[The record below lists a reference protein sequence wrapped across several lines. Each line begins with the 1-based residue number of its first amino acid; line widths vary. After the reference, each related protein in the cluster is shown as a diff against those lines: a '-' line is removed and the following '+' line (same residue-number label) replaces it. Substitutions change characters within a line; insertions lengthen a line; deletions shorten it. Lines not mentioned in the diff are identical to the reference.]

1 MFPGADPAGLDLLQ
15 RMIVFNPANRI
26 TLQQALEHPFLT
38 GVRQPA
44 AEVSSPWPCAPPG
57 LTPPHC
63 LSRLW
68 ASPHHM
74 DVMCHDEQVT
84 ASAPMPLE
92 VMAEN
97 PSRETLKRKCVC
109 VITCAATCPIGLP
122 LFCSLPHFPPA
133 HRQSEF
139 TKRSSSSSVTN
150 SACVEKRWPEP
161 PNRKSSE
168 NCFSSST
175 GNKNDDNYYNNNS
188 SSKLVITLPE
198 LAAVQVVAQAPQQAA
213 APMGR
218 QQCQCQ
224 GQCQYRMVRPYTTKL
239 QLQVS
244 VSAWML

>member
-1 MFPGADPAGLDLLQ
+1 MAVCPTWP
-15 RMIVFNPANRI
+15 
-26 TLQQALEHPFLT
+26 H
-38 GVRQPA
+38 PA
-44 AEVSSPWPCAPPG
+44 ALP
-57 LTPPHC
+57 LTTMGKP
-63 LSRLW
+63 
-68 ASPHHM
+68 AYHM

-109 VITCAATCPIGLP
+109 VITCAATCPIALP
-122 LFCSLPHFPPA
+122 LMCSQPHFPPA

-150 SACVEKRWPEP
+150 SACVDKRWPEP